1 MNFMRDRLVEKL
13 KKHDEK
19 ALSQIIEQQS
29 RFVASVIYNTSK
41 GSLSKED
48 IEEVTADVFVTL
60 WNTAKKVHEGKLKGY
75 LCSIAKTRALNKIK
89 SLKNTAVLNID
100 DYDPEDDFSIALDA
114 EKKDIHR
121 ELREVIKEIPLPDRE
136 ILIRYYYYDQTV
148 SQIAAEMKMNLE
160 TVKSKLRRTREKIKT
175 KLIERSYAI

>member
-1 MNFMRDRLVEKL
+1 M
-13 KKHDEK
+13 
-19 ALSQIIEQQS
+19 
-29 RFVASVIYNTSK
+29 
-41 GSLSKED
+41 
-48 IEEVTADVFVTL
+48 
-60 WNTAKKVHEGKLKGY
+60 
-75 LCSIAKTRALNKIK
+75 K
-89 SLKNTAVLNID
+89 SGIS
-100 DYDPEDDFSIALDA
+100 FDA

-175 KLIERSYAI
+175 KLVERSYAI

>member
-1 MNFMRDRLVEKL
+1 MRDRLVEKL

-29 RFVASVIYNTSK
+29 RFVAFVIYNTSK

-48 IEEVTADVFVTL
+48 IEEVAADVFVTL
-60 WNTAKKVHEGKLKGY
+60 WNNADKVQEGKLKGY

-89 SLKNTAVLNID
+89 SSKNAAVLNID
-100 DYDPEDDFSIALDA
+100 DYDPEDDFSIADET

-121 ELREVIKEIPLPDRE
+121 ELKEVILEIPLPDRE
-136 ILIRYYYYDQTV
+136 ILIRYYYYDQKV
-148 SQIAAEMKMNLE
+148 SQISAEMNINLE
-160 TVKSKLRRTREKIKT
+160 TVKSKLKRTREKIKT